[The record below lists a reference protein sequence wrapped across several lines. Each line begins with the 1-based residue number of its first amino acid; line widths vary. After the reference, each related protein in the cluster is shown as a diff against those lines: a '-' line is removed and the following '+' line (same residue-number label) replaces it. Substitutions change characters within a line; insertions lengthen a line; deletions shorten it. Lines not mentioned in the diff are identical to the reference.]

1 MINDTQ
7 ACRWHRSE
15 YGQPFILPNELLSD
29 DQSAAD
35 AVSRLFVIIRNCKHE
50 SYLLEH
56 HSIDVGNLCD
66 RFARHLGLTA
76 AEVETV
82 STAGLLHDV
91 GKVFTNL
98 DVLTGTGELTDEMTA
113 EMKRHPADGAALIVH
128 PELSAVAELVSRHH
142 EWPSGA
148 GYPNAIPGHEIPPL
162 ARVISVVDWYAAC
175 RERRTYRPEHSHERA
190 MELTY
195 IAANEGKID
204 LLLTVLL
211 ERFLARESWRPS
223 SSDPERVIHAAS

>member
-1 MINDTQ
+1 MTINEPS
-7 ACRWHRSE
+7 CRWHRAH
-15 YGQPFILPNELLSD
+15 YGQEFLLPPELLAED
-29 DQSAAD
+29 RSATD
-35 AVSRLFVIIRNCKHE
+35 AVSRLFGIIRGCKHDG
-50 SYLLEH
+50 YLLEH

-66 RFARHLGLTA
+66 RFARHLGLTTE
-76 AEVETV
+76 EVETV
-82 STAGLLHDV
+82 ATAGLLHDV

-98 DVLTGTGELTDEMTA
+98 DVLTGTGRLTDDMVA

-128 PELSAVAELVSRHH
+128 PELSAVSELVLRHH
-142 EWPSGA
+142 EWPCGA
-148 GYPNAIPGHEIPPL
+148 GYPNAIAGHEIPPL

-175 RERRTYRPEHSHERA
+175 RERRTYRPELTHEKS

-195 IAANEGKID
+195 IAAHEGKID

-211 ERFLARESWRPS
+211 DRSLARESWRPS

>member
-1 MINDTQ
+1 MSNDAPT
-7 ACRWHRSE
+7 CRWHRSE
-15 YGQPFILPNELLSD
+15 YGQKFILPDELLSD

-35 AVSRLFVIIRNCKHE
+35 AVTRLFGIIRNCKHE

-82 STAGLLHDV
+82 ATAGLLHDL

-128 PELSAVAELVSRHH
+128 PELSAVSEIVLRHH

-148 GYPNAIPGHEIPPL
+148 GYPNAIPGHEIAPL

-175 RERRTYRPEHSHERA
+175 RERRTYRQELSHEPA

-195 IAANEGKID
+195 IAADEGKLD
-204 LLLTVLL
+204 PLLTVLL
-211 ERFLARESWRPS
+211 DRFLGRESWRPS
-223 SSDPERVIHAAS
+223 SADPERVVHAAP